1 MHLYYPFPD
10 EAAAIEASLDIYDL
24 NAPPRSERM
33 TLYSFDWFPN
43 SGNPTYVLAWED
55 DEQTFDTGDILDG
68 ITGLT
73 EQEAID
79 AGYMLDDEHSGIR
92 NLE

>member
-10 EAAAIEASLDIYDL
+10 EASVITASLDIYDL
-24 NAPPRSERM
+24 NAPPRDERV
-33 TLYSFDWFPN
+33 TLYAFDWFPN

-55 DEQTFDTGDILDG
+55 EEQTFDTGDILDG
-68 ITGLT
+68 ITPLT

-79 AGYMLDDEHSGIR
+79 AGYQLDDEYSALK
-92 NLE
+92 NM

>member
-10 EAAAIEASLDIYDL
+10 ESAAIEASLDIYDL
-24 NAPPRSERM
+24 TAPPRSERV
-33 TLYSFDWFPN
+33 TLYAFDWFPN
-43 SGNPTYVLAWED
+43 SGNETYVLAWD
-55 DEQTFDTGDILDG
+55 DEEQTFDTGDILDG

-79 AGYMLDDEHSGIR
+79 SGYQLGEEYSGLA
-92 NLE
+92 NL

>member
-10 EAAAIEASLDIYDL
+10 ETAAIEASLDIYDL
-24 NAPPRSERM
+24 NAPPRSERV
-33 TLYSFDWFPN
+33 TLYAFDWFPN

-55 DEQTFDTGDILDG
+55 DEQTFDTGDVLDG
-68 ITGLT
+68 ITPLT

-79 AGYMLDDEHSGIR
+79 AGYMLDDEHSGLK
-92 NLE
+92 NL

>member
-10 EAAAIEASLDIYDL
+10 EAAAITASEDIYDL
-24 NAPPRSERM
+24 NAPPRDERV
-33 TLYSFDWFPN
+33 TLYAFDWFPN

-55 DEQTFDTGDILDG
+55 EHQTFDTGDVLDG
-68 ITGLT
+68 ITPLT

-79 AGYMLDDEHSGIR
+79 AGYELDDEHSGLR